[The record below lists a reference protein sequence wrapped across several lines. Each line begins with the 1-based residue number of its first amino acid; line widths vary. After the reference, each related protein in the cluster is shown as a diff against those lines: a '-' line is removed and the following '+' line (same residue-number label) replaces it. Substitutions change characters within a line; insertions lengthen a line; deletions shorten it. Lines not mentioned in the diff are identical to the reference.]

1 MHSIDTDAGKKTVT
15 GIGLFVSTV
24 MLAGSCYFNAIF
36 AFRLGRTPVDGVVF
50 AIIGV
55 AIEIFLILMPFFFF
69 SAIRAREW
77 FSGIITLVIWVGLVG
92 VSANAAVGHISGSRL
107 DAMSG
112 KIAAATSYQDTRAE
126 LKRLNERLNWLPKPT
141 EAEGSLRAKIKAHQS
156 QLIWQQTQE
165 CANQWNTTAKQFC
178 AKFTELTSA
187 LNNVIEYDKT
197 VARIAELQAKS
208 DAAVGNHVAV
218 LTEGVDAQANLYAKF
233 FGADAATVSGIISTI
248 FAGVVLMVA
257 SLGFYISLTP
267 QRAAQRAKT
276 AGGQPAALMTEDGR
290 ILTTE
295 DGRVIDITP
304 GPLPPPPTPPKGPNI
319 LTSGKD
325 PEPEARA
332 LLRAMGMPD
341 KPVEKRPR
349 DLKEHVGIKFY
360 CWLVAN
366 NLVGEFSQDQITDYY
381 TAYTL
386 ADYRDGW
393 DVQRA
398 VKPALKDLGDR
409 FVMQELRRASEDDD
423 GPKRPTVWHIRR
435 HPVPR
440 LRKLLEK
447 HGVDLSTPDVPEA
460 PPPPAPTADTDKSNV
475 FKLFGAKGQ

>member
-1 MHSIDTDAGKKTVT
+1 MHGIENELSKKTAT
-15 GIGLFVSTV
+15 GIGLFVSTI
-24 MLAGSCYFNAIF
+24 MLAGSSYFNAIF
-36 AFRLGRTPVDGVVF
+36 AYRLGRTPVDGVVF

-55 AIEIFLILMPFFFF
+55 AIEVFLILMPFFFF

-77 FSGIITLVIWVGLVG
+77 FSGIITLVIWVGLIG

-197 VARIAELQAKS
+197 VTRIAELQAKS
-208 DAAVGNHVAV
+208 DAAAGNHVAV
-218 LTEGVDAQANLYAKF
+218 LAEGVDAQATLYAKF

-267 QRAAQRAKT
+267 QRAAQRARAVADAAPT
-276 AGGQPAALMTEDGR
+276 AA
-290 ILTTE
+290 LTTE
-295 DGRVIDITP
+295 DGRIIDITP
-304 GPLPPPPTPPKGPNI
+304 APLAPPQQPKGPNI
-319 LTSGKD
+319 LTNGKE
-325 PEPEARA
+325 PEPDARA

-360 CWLVAN
+360 CWLVCN

-381 TAYTL
+381 TAFTL

-409 FVMQELRRASEDDD
+409 FVMQELRRAPDDD
-423 GPKRPTVWHIRR
+423 SGPKRPTVWNIRR
-435 HPVPR
+435 HPIPR

-447 HGVDLSTPDVPEA
+447 YGVELVTTDTTD
-460 PPPPAPTADTDKSNV
+460 PAPAVAEPDADKSNNV
-475 FKLFGAKGQ
+475 FKLFGAKGS